1 MNISSGPHFGVHKCG
16 TVQRM
21 APSAR
26 WNLERLNQMRGAPWH
41 WRAEEEAEVEAPVA
55 KAVEKPEAEAEAE
68 SQAPTK
74 KKPQRV
80 WIMKHDVET
89 RGATRGCG
97 GCRAALDGRK
107 GHKHT

>member
-1 MNISSGPHFGVHKCG
+1 MKSRWGIGIFLGVTRKSHEYIVGTPFGVHKCG

-55 KAVEKPEAEAEAE
+55 KAAEQPEAEA
-68 SQAPTK
+68 
-74 KKPQRV
+74 
-80 WIMKHDVET
+80 
-89 RGATRGCG
+89 
-97 GCRAALDGRK
+97 
-107 GHKHT
+107 